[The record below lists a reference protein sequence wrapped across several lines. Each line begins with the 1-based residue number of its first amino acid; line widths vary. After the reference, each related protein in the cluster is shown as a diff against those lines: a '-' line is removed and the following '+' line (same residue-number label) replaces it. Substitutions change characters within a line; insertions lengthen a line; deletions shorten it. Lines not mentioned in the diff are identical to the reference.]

1 MTKAERRNWIYNRYK
16 CAVCTSLESFY
27 RSCSEAK
34 LAAEGIIKSKM
45 IDDKGTRYRIVSGGW
60 MYFTCAYCFFNSDT
74 GKWYLRYFT
83 RYSVTD
89 YELTTEEVNELHLC

>member
-27 RSCSEAK
+27 ASCSEAK

-74 GKWYLRYFT
+74 GKWYLRYIT
-83 RYSVTD
+83 KYSVTD
-89 YELTTEEVNELHLC
+89 YELTKEEVNELHLC